1 MTIHRRTFV
10 LNAAVSLCAASLA
23 TAARAAGPG
32 YPSKPITIVFPYA
45 AGGATDAMTR
55 QIADLMAKALGQP
68 VIVDAKPGAGGSM
81 ALQQVVRAHAD
92 GHTLVLMASGTMAVN
107 PYLYDL
113 KYKPVE
119 DLAPIAIL
127 VDIPFVVVTRP
138 DFPARTLKE
147 FIAHAKANPGKI
159 SFANAGVGTQAHL
172 TQMMFMKEAGI
183 SANVVPYKGGTGA
196 IADLLGG
203 HIDAMIDNAAAQVA
217 NVQAGKVRAL
227 FVTTRERS
235 ESLPG
240 VPTAQEAGLPGFVT
254 SGWFGLAAPKGTPQ
268 AVIDRLN
275 AVIVQGMARPEARQ
289 RLIDAGWMPVGSSA
303 SEAAARARS
312 DLARFGQI
320 ALQIGLK
327 KE

>member
-1 MTIHRRTFV
+1 
-10 LNAAVSLCAASLA
+10 
-23 TAARAAGPG
+23 
-32 YPSKPITIVFPYA
+32 
-45 AGGATDAMTR
+45 MTR
-55 QIADLMAKALGQP
+55 QIADLMAKALGHP

-81 ALQQVVRAHAD
+81 ALQQAVRANPD

-119 DLAPIAIL
+119 DLAPITIL

-147 FIAHAKANPGKI
+147 FIAHAKANPEKI

-268 AVIDRLN
+268 AVIAQLEAAIQKTMQDPAVRKKLEQLEVQPVFMN
-275 AVIVQGMARPEARQ
+275 SRETQKWLEEDVSRYGAVIREA
-289 RLIDAGWMPVGSSA
+289 
-303 SEAAARARS
+303 
-312 DLARFGQI
+312 
-320 ALQIGLK
+320 GLEVK
-327 KE
+327 

>member
-10 LNAAVSLCAASLA
+10 LNAAASLCAAPLA
-23 TAARAAGPG
+23 TPARATGPD

-55 QIADLMAKALGQP
+55 QIADILAKALGQP

-81 ALQQVVRAHAD
+81 ALQQVARANAD
-92 GHTLVLMASGTMAVN
+92 GHTLVLTASGTMAVN

-113 KYKPVE
+113 KYKPVD
-119 DLAPIAIL
+119 DLAPITIL

-138 DFPARTLKE
+138 DFPARDLRA
-147 FIAHAKANPGKI
+147 FIAHARANPGKI

-183 SANVVPYKGGTGA
+183 TANVVPYKGGTGA

-203 HIDAMIDNAAAQVA
+203 HIDAMIDNAAAQVP

-227 FVTTRERS
+227 FVTTRARS

-268 AVIDRLN
+268 AIIDRLN
-275 AVIVQGMARPEARQ
+275 TVIVQGMARPETRK
-289 RLIDAGWMPVGSSA
+289 RLIDAGWMPMGSSPG
-303 SEAAARARS
+303 EAADRARS
-312 DLARFGQI
+312 DLARFGQM
-320 ALQIGLK
+320 GLK
-327 KE
+327 RE

>member
-1 MTIHRRTFV
+1 MTIQRRTFV
-10 LNAAVSLCAASLA
+10 LNAAVSLCTGPLA
-23 TAARAAGPG
+23 TAALAAGPG
-32 YPSKPITIVFPYA
+32 YPGKPITIVYPYA
-45 AGGATDAMTR
+45 AGGASDAMTR
-55 QIADLMAKALGQP
+55 QIADIIAKALGQP

-81 ALQQVVRAHAD
+81 ALQQVARASAD
-92 GHTLVLMASGTMAVN
+92 GHTLVLTASGTMAVN

-119 DLAPIAIL
+119 DLAAITIL
-127 VDIPFVVVTRP
+127 VDIPFVVVTKP
-138 DFPARTLKE
+138 DFPARNLKE

-183 SANVVPYKGGTGA
+183 SANVIPYKGGTGA

-203 HIDAMIDNAAAQVA
+203 HIDAMIDNAAAQVP

-227 FVTTRERS
+227 FVTTQERS

-240 VPTAQEAGLPGFVT
+240 VPTAQEAGLPAFVT

-268 AVIDRLN
+268 TIIDRLHT
-275 AVIVQGMARPEARQ
+275 VIAQGMAQPETRKKLLA
-289 RLIDAGWMPVGSSA
+289 AGWMPIGSSPA
-303 SEAAARARS
+303 EAAARARS

-320 ALQIGLK
+320 ARQIELK
-327 KE
+327 KD

>member
-81 ALQQVVRAHAD
+81 ALQQAVRANPD
-92 GHTLVLMASGTMAVN
+92 GHTLVLTASGTMAVN

-119 DLAPIAIL
+119 DLAPITIL

-289 RLIDAGWMPVGSSA
+289 RLIDAGWMPVGSSP

-312 DLARFGQI
+312 DLARFGLL
-320 ALQIGLK
+320 APQIGLK

>member
-81 ALQQVVRAHAD
+81 ALQQAVRANPD
-92 GHTLVLMASGTMAVN
+92 GHTLVLTASGTMAVN

-119 DLAPIAIL
+119 DLAPITIL

-289 RLIDAGWMPVGSSA
+289 RLIDAGWMPVGSSP

>member
-1 MTIHRRTFV
+1 MTIPRRTFV
-10 LNAAVSLCAASLA
+10 LNAAASLCAASLA
-23 TAARAAGPG
+23 TAARAAGAG

-81 ALQQVVRAHAD
+81 ALQQVVRANPD
-92 GHTLVLMASGTMAVN
+92 GHTLVLTASGTMAVN

-119 DLAPIAIL
+119 DLVPITIL

-147 FIAHAKANPGKI
+147 FIAHAKANPGKV

-254 SGWFGLAAPKGTPQ
+254 SGWFGLAAPKGTSQ
-268 AVIDRLN
+268 AIIDRLN
-275 AVIVQGMARPEARQ
+275 AVIVEGMARPETRK
-289 RLIDAGWMPVGSSA
+289 RLIEAGWMPMGSSPA
-303 SEAAARARS
+303 EAAARARS
-312 DLARFGQI
+312 DLARFGQT
-320 ALQIGLK
+320 AQQIGLK

>member
-1 MTIHRRTFV
+1 MTIPRRTFV
-10 LNAAVSLCAASLA
+10 LNAAASLCAASLA

-32 YPSKPITIVFPYA
+32 YPGKPITIVFPYA

-81 ALQQVVRAHAD
+81 ALQQVVRANPD
-92 GHTLVLMASGTMAVN
+92 GHTLVLTASGTMAVN

-119 DLAPIAIL
+119 DLAPITIL
-127 VDIPFVVVTRP
+127 VDIPFVVVTKP

-147 FIAHAKANPGKI
+147 FIAHAKANPGKV

-172 TQMMFMKEAGI
+172 TQMMFMKAAGI
-183 SANVVPYKGGTGA
+183 TANVVPYKGGTGA

-227 FVTTRERS
+227 SVTTRERS

-275 AVIVQGMARPEARQ
+275 AVIVQGMAQPETRK
-289 RLIDAGWMPVGSSA
+289 RLIEAGWMPMGSSPA
-303 SEAAARARS
+303 EAAARARS
-312 DLARFGQI
+312 DLARFGQT
-320 ALQIGLK
+320 AQQIGLK

>member
-1 MTIHRRTFV
+1 MTIPRRTFV
-10 LNAAVSLCAASLA
+10 LNAAASLCAASLA

-32 YPSKPITIVFPYA
+32 YPGKPITIVFPYA

-81 ALQQVVRAHAD
+81 ALQQVVRANPD
-92 GHTLVLMASGTMAVN
+92 GHTLVLTASGTMAVN

-119 DLAPIAIL
+119 DLAPITIL
-127 VDIPFVVVTRP
+127 VDIPFVVVTKP

-147 FIAHAKANPGKI
+147 FIAHAKANPGKV

-172 TQMMFMKEAGI
+172 TQMMFMKAAGI
-183 SANVVPYKGGTGA
+183 TANVVPYKGGTGA

-217 NVQAGKVRAL
+217 NVQAGKVRA
-227 FVTTRERS
+227 
-235 ESLPG
+235 
-240 VPTAQEAGLPGFVT
+240 
-254 SGWFGLAAPKGTPQ
+254 
-268 AVIDRLN
+268 
-275 AVIVQGMARPEARQ
+275 
-289 RLIDAGWMPVGSSA
+289 
-303 SEAAARARS
+303 
-312 DLARFGQI
+312 
-320 ALQIGLK
+320 
-327 KE
+327 

>member
-1 MTIHRRTFV
+1 MTIPRRTFV
-10 LNAAVSLCAASLA
+10 LNAAAFVCAASLA

-81 ALQQVVRAHAD
+81 ALQQVVRANPD

-119 DLAPIAIL
+119 DLAPIMIL
-127 VDIPFVVVTRP
+127 VDIPFVVVTKP

-147 FIAHAKANPGKI
+147 FIAHAKANPGKV

-268 AVIDRLN
+268 AVIDRLH
-275 AVIVQGMARPEARQ
+275 AVIVEGMARPETRK
-289 RLIDAGWMPVGSSA
+289 RLIEAGWMPMGSSPA
-303 SEAAARARS
+303 EAAARARS

-320 ALQIGLK
+320 AQQIGLK
-327 KE
+327 KA